1 MPEET
6 RKLSQGPGDTMSW
19 WGIMMTALRG
29 SRIGEGTGSREAAVF
44 GMMASMVWD
53 QKVGVEQL
61 AGI

>member
-1 MPEET
+1 MS
-6 RKLSQGPGDTMSW
+6 SQYMTPWKSAKTSW
-19 WGIMMTALRG
+19 WGIMMTALRV
-29 SRIGEGTGSREAAVF
+29 SSIGEGTGSREAAVF